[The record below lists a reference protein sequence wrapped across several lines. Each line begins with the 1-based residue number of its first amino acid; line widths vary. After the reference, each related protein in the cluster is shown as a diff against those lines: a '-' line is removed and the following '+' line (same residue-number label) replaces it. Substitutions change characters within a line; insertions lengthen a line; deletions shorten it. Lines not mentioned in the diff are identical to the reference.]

1 MSSLEL
7 GHLLGDSWRDHL
19 VLLSLDLN
27 DPEIMGRRIQA
38 DRSRRAATRRKMA
51 IAEEEAVGLQF
62 EGSQYQNSGI
72 GQRKCQA
79 DVQPCQSRVNGQ
91 NFIFFSGRSIVLV

>member
-1 MSSLEL
+1 
-7 GHLLGDSWRDHL
+7 
-19 VLLSLDLN
+19 
-27 DPEIMGRRIQA
+27 
-38 DRSRRAATRRKMA
+38 MA